1 MNNAAVDSNSYI
13 EPDCHQTEMDFAKNF
28 FKYVG

>member
-1 MNNAAVDSNSYI
+1 MNNAAVDSNI
-13 EPDCHQTEMDFAKNF
+13 EPDCHQTEMDFAKK

>member
-1 MNNAAVDSNSYI
+1 MNNAAVGSNI
-13 EPDCHQTEMDFAKNF
+13 EPDSHQTEMDFAKNF

>member
-1 MNNAAVDSNSYI
+1 MNNAAVDSNI
-13 EPDCHQTEMDFAKNF
+13 EPADCHQTEMDFAKKI